1 MTKSYLKFS
10 LRGYKKYKWY
20 SLILAQVLIPVAL
33 LKVHCGRSTHNIS
46 SLSEFLENFR
56 GQVQT
61 IDSLGCVLLLWQII
75 QFYIFKEALSKKFTN
90 LNQKPIHFAKRNRM
104 NETHGLRLVQ
114 SMNGYFWFTYYFI
127 AAYSLLVIWR
137 EFWNYVDFITYGG
150 LYLVSTYLSNN
161 LSLDGN
167 SWLWRETGFIFWRCF

>member
-1 MTKSYLKFS
+1 M
-10 LRGYKKYKWY
+10 
-20 SLILAQVLIPVAL
+20 
-33 LKVHCGRSTHNIS
+33 HCGRSPHNIS
-46 SLSEFLENFR
+46 SFSEFLENFG
-56 GQVQT
+56 GQVQS

-75 QFYIFKEALSKKFTN
+75 QFYIFKEALGKKFTN

-127 AAYSLLVIWR
+127 AAYSLLVIWW

-150 LYLVSTYLSNN
+150 LYLVSTYFPTTSRLMETVERLDSFFEGVSNIFGQIF
-161 LSLDGN
+161 S
-167 SWLWRETGFIFWRCF
+167 EEFIVRCP